1 MQTLSF
7 GAARPTPGKAPPGAA
22 EMTPEAFSRGL
33 PRVGSQ
39 SELQKYAKMGRSRRD
54 MESHLNAPLSQIL
67 VKDEEN
73 AVTMTKVIATLGPA
87 SRSVETLEEMLQ
99 AGMRA
104 ARFDF
109 SYGDKQYHQETLNN
123 LRQAI
128 KKSRKM
134 CAVIMDVQGPEV
146 TVEKPESLQLDMVAD
161 EEVVI
166 TSDVSRQVSSK
177 CLPLNLP
184 NLASLVA
191 EGDEVF
197 VGQYLFTGSETSSV
211 YLTVRRIV
219 GSDVVCECH
228 NTATLEGQ
236 ITVHISNVKNSMPSL
251 TESDKDAIKTW
262 GKSNGVDFLSLSF
275 CRSAADVKAARA
287 VLDEAGL
294 TRTGI
299 LAKIESKEG
308 LLNLN
313 EILPECYGVIISRG
327 NLGLD
332 VGAERMF
339 LTQKAV
345 LQQCNMHGKPAIV
358 TRVVDTMTDAPRPTR
373 AEATDVANA
382 ILDGA
387 DCIMLGAETLR
398 GQNVVTTVK
407 TVLQICAEAEKCF
420 DYTAFY
426 KGIMETASP
435 GAETG
440 VGPVLSEEDALASS
454 AVRAADKVH
463 ARLIVCFT
471 ETGRTASNLAKFRP
485 PMPILTVV
493 VPKLIS
499 NNISWGF
506 SGDSQ
511 ARQSLIHRGT
521 VPILADPTMGPRRG
535 VMDDSILQFAVNK
548 AHLMGLVR
556 SGDPVVVSQRIGASS
571 VVKVVT
577 VGLDVPLSGAGNG
590 ADGAGSW
597 GAQIAGSMA
606 DLRSALPPP
615 SA

>member
-1 MQTLSF
+1 MRRSGSVNGLS
-7 GAARPTPGKAPPGAA
+7 AAAGG
-22 EMTPEAFSRGL
+22 MT
-33 PRVGSQ
+33 
-39 SELQKYAKMGRSRRD
+39 AKLGRSRRD
-54 MESHLNAPLSQIL
+54 METHLNAPLSQIL
-67 VKDEEN
+67 VKDESSS
-73 AVTMTKVIATLGPA
+73 VTMTKCIATLGPA
-87 SRSVETLEEMLQ
+87 SRSVETLEQMLL

-109 SYGDKQYHQETLNN
+109 SYGNKQYHQETLNN

-128 KKSRKM
+128 KTSRKM
-134 CAVIMDVQGPEV
+134 CAVIMDVKGPEV
-146 TVEKPESLQLDMVAD
+146 TVEKPENVKIEMTSGED
-161 EEVVI
+161 VI
-166 TSDVSRQVSSK
+166 LTSDCSRQVSSH
-177 CLPLNLP
+177 CLPISLP
-184 NLASLVA
+184 NLSSLVA

-211 YLTVRRIV
+211 YLSVKKIDGT
-219 GSDVVCECH
+219 DVICECH

-236 ITVHISNVKNSMPSL
+236 ITVHISNVKNSMPCL
-251 TESDKDAIKTW
+251 TESDKDAITTW
-262 GKSNGVDFLSLSF
+262 GKSNEVDFLSLSF
-275 CRSAADVKAARA
+275 CRSAADVRAARST
-287 VLDEAGL
+287 LDEAGL
-294 TRTGI
+294 SRTGI

-308 LLNLN
+308 LLNLKD
-313 EILPECYGVIISRG
+313 ILPECYGVIISRG

-332 VGAERMF
+332 VGAEKMF

-358 TRVVDTMTDAPRPTR
+358 TRVVDTMTEAPRPTR

-398 GQNVVTTVK
+398 GKNVVTTVK

-426 KGIMETASP
+426 KGIMETANNGESV
-435 GAETG
+435 ETG
-440 VGPVLSEEDALASS
+440 LTVLSEEDALASS
-454 AVRAADKVH
+454 AVRAADKVD

-548 AHLMGLVR
+548 AHQMGLVR

-577 VGLDVPLSGAGNG
+577 VGHDVPLSVDGGRDGGGA
-590 ADGAGSW
+590 W
-597 GAQIAGSMA
+597 GAQLQGSMI
-606 DLRSALPPP
+606 DLKNALPNA
-615 SA
+615 SS

>member
-1 MQTLSF
+1 M
-7 GAARPTPGKAPPGAA
+7 R
-22 EMTPEAFSRGL
+22 
-33 PRVGSQ
+33 RVNSQ
-39 SELQKYAKMGRSRRD
+39 NELDKYAKQGRSRRD

-67 VKDEEN
+67 VKDDEK
-73 AVTMTKVIATLGPA
+73 ALTMTKVIATLGPA
-87 SRSVETLEEMLQ
+87 SRSVDTLKQMLL

-109 SYGDKQYHQETLNN
+109 SYGDKKYHQETLNN
-123 LRQAI
+123 LRQAV
-128 KKSRKM
+128 KESRKM
-134 CAVIMDVQGPEV
+134 CAVIMDTQGPEV
-146 TVEKPESLQLDMVAD
+146 FVPSTINTCLKPEIMRLEMVAD

-166 TSDVSRQVSSK
+166 TSDVGRQVSSK

-184 NLASLVA
+184 NLASLVN

-211 YLTVRRIV
+211 YLTVRKIV
-219 GSDVVCECH
+219 GSDVVCQCH

-251 TESDKDAIKTW
+251 TEADKDAIKTW
-262 GKSNGVDFLSLSF
+262 GKSNDVDFLSLSF

-308 LLNLN
+308 LLNLD

-332 VGAERMF
+332 VGPEKMF

-398 GQNVVTTVK
+398 GQNVVTCVK

-420 DYTAFY
+420 DYSAFY

-435 GAETG
+435 GEATG
-440 VGPVLSEEDALASS
+440 VGPILSEEDALASS
-454 AVRAADKVH
+454 AVRAADKVD

-499 NNISWGF
+499 NTISWGF

-535 VMDDSILQFAVNK
+535 VMDDSILQFSINK

-577 VGLDVPLSGAGNG
+577 VGLDVPLSGAGAG
-590 ADGAGSW
+590 SGGAGSW
-597 GAQIAGSMA
+597 GAQMTSSMA
-606 DLRSALPPP
+606 DLRSALPTPT
-615 SA
+615 A

>member
-1 MQTLSF
+1 MI
-7 GAARPTPGKAPPGAA
+7 
-22 EMTPEAFSRGL
+22 GL
-33 PRVGSQ
+33 R
-39 SELQKYAKMGRSRRD
+39 
-54 MESHLNAPLSQIL
+54 ESSTIL
-67 VKDEEN
+67 
-73 AVTMTKVIATLGPA
+73 
-87 SRSVETLEEMLQ
+87 
-99 AGMRA
+99 
-104 ARFDF
+104 
-109 SYGDKQYHQETLNN
+109 
-123 LRQAI
+123 
-128 KKSRKM
+128 
-134 CAVIMDVQGPEV
+134 
-146 TVEKPESLQLDMVAD
+146 
-161 EEVVI
+161 
-166 TSDVSRQVSSK
+166 
-177 CLPLNLP
+177 
-184 NLASLVA
+184 
-191 EGDEVF
+191 
-197 VGQYLFTGSETSSV
+197 
-211 YLTVRRIV
+211 
-219 GSDVVCECH
+219 
-228 NTATLEGQ
+228 
-236 ITVHISNVKNSMPSL
+236 TVHISNVKNSMPCL
-251 TESDKDAIKTW
+251 TESDKDAITTW
-262 GKSNGVDFLSLSF
+262 GKSNDIDFLSLSF
-275 CRSAADVKAARA
+275 CRSAADVRAARST
-287 VLDEAGL
+287 LDEAGL
-294 TRTGI
+294 SRTGI

-308 LLNLN
+308 LLNLKD
-313 EILPECYGVIISRG
+313 ILPECYGVIISRG

-332 VGAERMF
+332 VGAEKMF

-358 TRVVDTMTDAPRPTR
+358 TRVVDTMTEAPRPTR

-398 GQNVVTTVK
+398 GKNVVTTVK

-426 KGIMETASP
+426 KGIMETANHGESV
-435 GAETG
+435 ETG
-440 VGPVLSEEDALASS
+440 LTVLSEEDALASS
-454 AVRAADKVH
+454 AVRAADKVD

-548 AHLMGLVR
+548 AHQMGLVR

-577 VGLDVPLSGAGNG
+577 VGLDVPLSVDGGRDGGGA
-590 ADGAGSW
+590 W
-597 GAQIAGSMA
+597 GAQLQGSMV
-606 DLRSALPPP
+606 DLRNALPNA
-615 SA
+615 SS